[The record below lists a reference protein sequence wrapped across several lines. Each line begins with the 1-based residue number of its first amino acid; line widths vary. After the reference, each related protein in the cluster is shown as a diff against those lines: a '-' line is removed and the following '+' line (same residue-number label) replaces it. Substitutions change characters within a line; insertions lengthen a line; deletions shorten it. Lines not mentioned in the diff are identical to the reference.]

1 MLRKIL
7 LGTALV
13 LTACGGSEEETP
25 SMDVAM
31 PGEEPTTTA
40 PTEAST
46 SQPTASVSEIAM
58 TWEGA
63 DLVASDFVGLEITE
77 EGALLTRL
85 DEADAPSA
93 GLTGGAHVAYKL
105 SEMKNLSGFTLRV
118 SVEAKAAS
126 EAPGSFGV
134 AYSTNRKGNSGWK
147 FYDAGQDFE
156 TFFFDYVV
164 PSGQSTSTSYIGVAP
179 DAGSE
184 LIVKQISVEAVQPE

>member
-46 SQPTASVSEIAM
+46 SQPTASEAEIAT

-63 DLVASDFVGLEITE
+63 DLVASDFVGVEMTE

-85 DEADAPSA
+85 DEADAPST
-93 GLTGGAHVAYKL
+93 GLTGGAHVPYAL
-105 SEMKNLSGFTLRV
+105 SETKNLSGFTLRV
-118 SVEAKAAS
+118 SVEAKAAGG
-126 EAPGSFGV
+126 APGSFGA
-134 AYSTNRKGNSGWK
+134 AYSTNKKGNSGWY
-147 FYDAGQDFE
+147 FYEAGQDFE
-156 TFFFDYVV
+156 TFSFDFTIPYGD
-164 PSGQSTSTSYIGVAP
+164 SENTSYIGVAP